1 MKIASIHMSLLLLFQ
16 VLSQNWS
23 GTKSNRLVQSNGQ
36 WNRGCL
42 VRQERQSMV
51 ATLKGRNPAP
61 PIPTFVSKSSRSTE
75 RWQRTQ
81 QNWENFWVFQKQWF
95 FCALLELHF
104 WGKPTVVRVQGQKE
118 EKEKHVLIPGEMNRI
133 CIQLSFTNHWFVV
146 NYESIPIDY
155 NLVKDQFCI
164 VWPAVIIKE
173 ACCHQST
180 TLQNNSYRDEQKFQD
195 WVSPGVILV
204 KFRVIFLGT
213 CGFSQAVFKTTL
225 HSATLDHA
233 AMLKNSLSLIEIC
246 QM

>member
-1 MKIASIHMSLLLLFQ
+1 MKQGLL
-16 VLSQNWS
+16 
-23 GTKSNRLVQSNGQ
+23 GETGETKHG
-36 WNRGCL
+36 G
-42 VRQERQSMV
+42 
-51 ATLKGRNPAP
+51 NPQGKESSHP

-75 RWQRTQ
+75 RWQLTQ
-81 QNWENFWVFQKQWF
+81 QNWERIFESSKSNGFSVHCWSFTSEVNPQLYVSRDK
-95 FCALLELHF
+95 
-104 WGKPTVVRVQGQKE
+104 KK
-118 EKEKHVLIPGEMNRI
+118 KKKKHVLIPGEMNRI

-180 TLQNNSYRDEQKFQD
+180 TVQNNSYRDEQKFQD

-246 QM
+246 QV

>member
-1 MKIASIHMSLLLLFQ
+1 MKQGLL
-16 VLSQNWS
+16 
-23 GTKSNRLVQSNGQ
+23 GETGETKHG
-36 WNRGCL
+36 G
-42 VRQERQSMV
+42 
-51 ATLKGRNPAP
+51 NPQGKESSHP
-61 PIPTFVSKSSRSTE
+61 PHPHFCFKE
-75 RWQRTQ
+75 Q
-81 QNWENFWVFQKQWF
+81 QKYREMTTNSAKLRENFWVFQKQWF

-213 CGFSQAVFKTTL
+213 CVFSQAVFKTTL
-225 HSATLDHA
+225 HSTTLDHA

-246 QM
+246 QV